1 MKNLQIG
8 YFLQLIALNFGKNKW
23 CPPGGRKLINLL
35 IIKDNFFIQK
45 MQIFIKKNLSKIAK
59 NGLIM
64 NTLKNYK
71 NTISLKLYFFVS

>member
-1 MKNLQIG
+1 M
-8 YFLQLIALNFGKNKW
+8 
-23 CPPGGRKLINLL
+23 

-71 NTISLKLYFFVS
+71 NTISLKLYFFCILNLGVEIRFFPKI